1 MEIPILLAIGAG
13 ILFAVGNNIARIGVI
28 NEDPIIGTAFSIFSG
43 TFFLAI
49 ITIMLN
55 QINLLL
61 EIDTNTIIILSLAGI
76 FHFVLGRSILFYCSK
91 IIGVSRT
98 QMIMSS
104 SIIYIVILG
113 GVLLGEILSFQK
125 LLAIGIMI
133 SGIMMVSISGPKQQY
148 QEYEKKEGTKGVII
162 ASIGAILVALSSILI
177 SIVTEI
183 GSSYSRV
190 LVSYI
195 AASLMWSIIILS
207 KRRFRESV
215 RNYKATKLFMTHGII
230 TALAQIGR
238 YESISLGSVVIVH
251 PITLS
256 VNPIVTIILASIF
269 LNKIEKINA
278 KVWIAGLLVI
288 IGIQMAT

>member
-1 MEIPILLAIGAG
+1 
-13 ILFAVGNNIARIGVI
+13 
-28 NEDPIIGTAFSIFSG
+28 
-43 TFFLAI
+43 
-49 ITIMLN
+49 
-55 QINLLL
+55 
-61 EIDTNTIIILSLAGI
+61 
-76 FHFVLGRSILFYCSK
+76 
-91 IIGVSRT
+91 
-98 QMIMSS
+98 MSS